1 MGADNVDAFQR
12 FIFSVPRLRIQAVA
26 LVLLS
31 AVYGV
36 ATFAGIRLFTPFAP
50 DPSRIVPVAALIFL
64 IPFVVAAE
72 LFPRV
77 LDGYPR
83 PWSYFLALT
92 SQFVLFV
99 YALVLTGANN
109 VGNAWSIIWLSFITL
124 YLINILVLV
133 VSTGIDRSDRIL
145 LVSLVE
151 PAALITAFYA
161 LGGSDLGFS
170 TYRHVFAFASL
181 LIAAGFLVLVLLVVD
196 YLIKSNTDVSA
207 FALTSGLLRNDR
219 ESLDLGVEA
228 RPSVETFAVD
238 NGDRLTV
245 AAPWVHP
252 GPLGGFGG
260 GQLSGNLIDALND
273 GREADGGERDRDE
286 AATDGGVGVAADGSA
301 GFFFHV
307 PCTHKE
313 DLSNPADAERILDAV
328 AAPERTERTSRL
340 VTESYGEREGY
351 ADVRFH
357 GRRIGDKEVIVLHGE
372 GIDDYD
378 TGVFMRDV
386 DNDEV
391 LLIDQHRH
399 DIQNGPD
406 VEIQY
411 GSAEADR
418 LKRAFD
424 EFRERLADAELADDY
439 AAGFAVTRT
448 GQDALAMVEAVD
460 GQEVLWIGVDTNGLT
475 PDVRATADA
484 YREEFD
490 AVIPFSTDTH
500 ASIHELANMRESD
513 VDAIERAVDRA
524 VDDVA
529 PATVG
534 FESRR
539 TEPVKLLKNDYNG
552 LVFSVNILIR
562 LTIISLVT
570 LYALLV
576 LWLFF

>member
-12 FIFSVPRLRIQAVA
+12 FIFSVPPLRVQSAA
-26 LVLLS
+26 LVVLS
-31 AVYGV
+31 AVYAVG
-36 ATFAGIRLFTPFAP
+36 TFGGIWLFTPFAP

-99 YALVLTGANN
+99 YALVLSGANN
-109 VGNAWSIIWLSFITL
+109 VGNAWSIVWLSFITL

-145 LVSLVE
+145 LASLTE
-151 PAALITAFYA
+151 PALLIAAFYA

-181 LIAAGFLVLVLLVVD
+181 LIAAGFLVLVLVVVD

-238 NGDRLTV
+238 NGSRLTV

-260 GQLSGNLIDALND
+260 GQLSGNLIDALNGGEESESTD
-273 GREADGGERDRDE
+273 RTEPVADGGAQTAVEDE
-286 AATDGGVGVAADGSA
+286 A

-328 AAPERTERTSRL
+328 AAPERTDRASRL

-386 DNDEV
+386 DHDEV
-391 LLIDQHRH
+391 LLIDQHKH

-424 EFRERLADAELADDY
+424 DFRDRLADAELADDY

-448 GQDALAMVEAVD
+448 GQDALAMVESVD

-484 YREEFD
+484 YRDEFD

-513 VDAIERAVDRA
+513 TDAIERAVDRA
-524 VDDVA
+524 VDDRS

-562 LTIISLVT
+562 LTLISLVT

>member
-12 FIFSVPRLRIQAVA
+12 FIFSVPRLRLQAVA

-50 DPSRIVPVAALIFL
+50 DPSQIVPVAALIFL

-170 TYRHVFAFASL
+170 TYRHVFAFVSL

-286 AATDGGVGVAADGSA
+286 AATDGGVGAAADGSA